1 MAFTIGI
8 DMGGTNTDIGIVN
21 EHGKCIDRS
30 RLATSTYNNIDIFV
44 SDLVN
49 SIHKLL
55 ENIKSKLLTALKSV
69 SECQFLHFGRNM
81 QST

>member
-49 SIHKLL
+49 SIHRLLEKHKIKLL
-55 ENIKSKLLTALKSV
+55 IIESV
-69 SECQFLHFGRNM
+69 SECQFL
-81 QST
+81 QEKYST